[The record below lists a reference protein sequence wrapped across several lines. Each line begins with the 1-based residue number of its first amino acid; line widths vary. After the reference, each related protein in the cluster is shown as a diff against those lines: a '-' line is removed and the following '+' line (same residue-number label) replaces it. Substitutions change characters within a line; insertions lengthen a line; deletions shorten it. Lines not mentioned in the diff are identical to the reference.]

1 MAEGEVRKTGGQVDG
16 MFYDQLSRDHLGDF
30 PSLTLAWTFILP

>member
-16 MFYDQLSRDHLGDF
+16 MFYDQLSRDQLGDF
-30 PSLTLAWTFILP
+30 PSLPLTWTFILP